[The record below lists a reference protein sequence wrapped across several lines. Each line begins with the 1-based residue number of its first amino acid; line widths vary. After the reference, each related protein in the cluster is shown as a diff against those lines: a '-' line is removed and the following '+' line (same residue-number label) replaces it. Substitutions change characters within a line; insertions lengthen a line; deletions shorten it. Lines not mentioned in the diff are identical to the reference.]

1 MELSLAWVA
10 PVPVPTCG
18 YKALYRANG
27 QTAYVEVSTSGTTAT
42 INSIP
47 PACYEGFVKSDFC
60 SGNTATGVA
69 FGINAYQ
76 PFYVDITI
84 NESAE
89 AVINITSD
97 YAGPYDLLVSGSFV
111 ATANQQSNTYYFND
125 ITYPAGSTDYSEIL
139 GGSYPGSPV
148 ISDITVTDF
157 SPVFNEGQQ
166 LQQLDPINTPEYFEF
181 YWDEVLPDAWDGSPL
196 SLPSFTLNQFT
207 ATDIDTSGNTIAGTL
222 NFSFIISEL
231 YDTPPS
237 TLVELIITDD
247 NYNSSSTFVSIAEV
261 GLVTGTINMAVTGTV
276 QQTRQISAY
285 WLDTTLIDQRY
296 FRLPVIS

>member
-1 MELSLAWVA
+1 MELSLGWVA
-10 PVPVPTCG
+10 PVPAPTCG

-27 QTAYVEVSTSGTTAT
+27 QTAYTEVSTSGTTVT

-60 SGNTATGVA
+60 SGNTATGVP

-89 AVINITSD
+89 AVIDITSD
-97 YAGPYDLLVSGSFV
+97 YAGPYDLIIGGSFV
-111 ATANQQSNTYYFND
+111 TTANQQSTTHYFNN

-148 ISDITVTDF
+148 ISDVTVTAF
-157 SPVFNEGQQ
+157 APFFNEGEQ
-166 LQQLDPINTPEYFEF
+166 LQQLDPINTPEYFQF
-181 YWDEVLPDAWDGSPL
+181 YWDEVSPAAWNGAPI

-207 ATDIDTSGNTIAGTL
+207 ATDVDISGNTIAGTL
-222 NFSFIISEL
+222 SFSYIISEI
-231 YDTPPS
+231 YDGPS
-237 TLVELIITDD
+237 TLVELVVTDD
-247 NYNSSSTFVSIAEV
+247 DNNESSTFVSIAQA
-261 GLVTGTINMAVTGTV
+261 GLVTGSINMAITGAV
-276 QQTRQISAY
+276 DQVRQMAAY
-285 WLDTTLIDQRY
+285 WPDTTLIDQLS
-296 FRLPVIS
+296 FNLPIS